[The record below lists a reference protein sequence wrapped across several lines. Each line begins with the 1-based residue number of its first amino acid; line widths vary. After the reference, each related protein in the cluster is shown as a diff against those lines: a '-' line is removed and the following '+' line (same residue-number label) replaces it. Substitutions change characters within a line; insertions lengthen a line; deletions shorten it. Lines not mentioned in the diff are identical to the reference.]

1 MDKVDQ
7 ITLDYLV
14 NRTSYKKYV
23 KQHQQHNE
31 ELQIFSEQEQCI
43 LYKNIEKHRKT
54 INAYIQKLLD
64 KPQKHAKIQEYFES
78 FIEVLFQE
86 EEIENESSII
96 EKNDVEMIQDDF
108 DRNAEDEDDTLF
120 ENIPEH
126 EPTEIEYWK
135 MQKVFKMS
143 PSTK

>member
-1 MDKVDQ
+1 MDKIDQ
-7 ITLDYLV
+7 ITLDCLV

-23 KQHQQHNE
+23 KQHHEIQAETNE
-31 ELQIFSEQEQCI
+31 QSI
-43 LYKNIEKHRKT
+43 LYKNISKHRT
-54 INAYIQKLLD
+54 ILNTHIQSLLD
-64 KPQKHAKIQEYFES
+64 KPQKHAKIQTYFES

-86 EEIENESSII
+86 EEIENDIPI
-96 EKNDVEMIQDDF
+96 ENNAKEVIQDDF

-135 MQKVFKMS
+135 MQKVFKMPS
-143 PSTK
+143 STK

>member
-1 MDKVDQ
+1 MENNDIPK
-7 ITLDYLV
+7 
-14 NRTSYKKYV
+14 
-23 KQHQQHNE
+23 
-31 ELQIFSEQEQCI
+31 
-43 LYKNIEKHRKT
+43 
-54 INAYIQKLLD
+54 
-64 KPQKHAKIQEYFES
+64 
-78 FIEVLFQE
+78 
-86 EEIENESSII
+86 EI
-96 EKNDVEMIQDDF
+96 IQDDF